1 VRESPFIRV
10 EIRWPHE
17 NWLLALIATA

>member
-1 VRESPFIRV
+1 VSESPLIRV

-17 NWLLALIATA
+17 NWLPAFIGTA